1 MRLSNEE
8 NIVNKEGSATK
19 LDIFNYQSLQSGTE
33 GHVKVGEFVFEPHRV
48 QHLSLNEEL
57 IRWGE
62 YHNMVSILEV
72 ITVCCSQSGIPQRT
86 GLRDC

>member
-1 MRLSNEE
+1 M
-8 NIVNKEGSATK
+8 NKEGSATK